1 MPNKYGHDRQ
11 LPRSTYFS
19 KRSSQISNKSKQK
32 QRLSFSA
39 KKTLKIVFT
48 KLKMIEQLKS
58 MYENSL
64 WSSLVH
70 IAPYALSLYGSE
82 SDLDPKSDKSGRK
95 RHQVLVMIADAYFE
109 TKEFKK
115 AENLYKEAIQLR
127 KQFKV
132 VKKSELGAV
141 DQSADEFQT
150 EGKLALNSTDVEVKF
165 KLHLCY
171 IYTNQVI

>member
-1 MPNKYGHDRQ
+1 
-11 LPRSTYFS
+11 
-19 KRSSQISNKSKQK
+19 
-32 QRLSFSA
+32 
-39 KKTLKIVFT
+39 
-48 KLKMIEQLKS
+48 MIEQLKS

-82 SDLDPKSDKSGRK
+82 SDLDSKCGRK
-95 RHQVLVMIADAYFE
+95 RHQVMVMIADAYFE

-115 AENLYKEAIQLR
+115 AEVLYKEAIQLR

-132 VKKSELGAV
+132 VKKSDVGASSSSPSEEC
-141 DQSADEFQT
+141 QN
-150 EGKLALNSTDVEVKF
+150 EGKLTVNSTDVEVKY

-171 IYTNQVI
+171 IYTNQVTTKQLTDHPLASNIVMLL